1 MRPKSR
7 LSEHSIL
14 SEEEEMKT
22 FKAYRVHT
30 IDGKPVCRFEQL
42 TMDDLDQGDV
52 VIKTA
57 YSAITYKDA
66 MAARGMGKNVRTDRP
81 CVTGV
86 DLSGVVVSS
95 SDPRFREGDKV
106 AVTNY
111 KLGVNQDGGYA
122 DFARVPGDWI
132 VPLPDGL
139 NLYEAMGLGTSGLTA
154 ALAVDR
160 LEKAGVKP
168 SDGLV
173 AISGATGGVGSLAVD
188 MFTKQGFDVAAIS
201 GKAEQESFLKRIG
214 AKKVISRQEFLSDK
228 APLAPPMFA
237 AALDN
242 VGGVFFDRLAAR
254 LQPYGKLA
262 VAGMAVG
269 ADLSTTV
276 LPWVLRAIDV
286 LGINVSRQLQMDE
299 RKRLWSR
306 MATDLKPNHLAEI
319 SRPIPFGKLDET
331 MDQFFNVTAVGRIV
345 VEVGSNAP

>member
-1 MRPKSR
+1 
-7 LSEHSIL
+7 
-14 SEEEEMKT
+14 MKT

-30 IDGKPVCRFEQL
+30 IDGKPVCKFEQL
-42 TMDDLDQGDV
+42 AMEDLDKGDV

-66 MAARGMGKNVRTDRP
+66 MAARGVGKNVRTDRP

-95 SDPRFREGDKV
+95 IDPRFREGDKV

-122 DFARVPGDWI
+122 DYARVPGDWI

-139 NLYEAMGLGTSGLTA
+139 SLYEAMGLGTSGLTA

-168 SDGLV
+168 EHGLL
-173 AISGATGGVGSLAVD
+173 AITGATGGVGSLAVD
-188 MFTKQGFDVAAIS
+188 MFAKRGFEVAAIS
-201 GKAEQESFLKRIG
+201 GKKEQEGFLRQIG
-214 AKKVISRQEFLSDK
+214 AKKILSREDLLTDK
-228 APLAPPMFA
+228 APLAAPLFA

-242 VGGVFFDRLAAR
+242 VGGVYFDRLAAH

-269 ADLSTTV
+269 AEVSTTV

-286 LGINVSRQLQMDE
+286 LGINVSRQLHMEE
-299 RKRLWSR
+299 RKRLWQR
-306 MATDLKPNHLAEI
+306 MATDLKPKHLAAI
-319 SRPIPFGKLDET
+319 SRPIPFEKLDET
-331 MDQFFNVTAVGRIV
+331 MDRFFNVTVVGRIV
-345 VEVGSNAP
+345 VEVGSKAP